1 MGLQQVQPTLDT
13 TRSTHTLLSTHS
25 HNTSNPLHRDTPG
38 HAPALAPL
46 VTPCCVQ
53 PRPAWQRQV
62 SLAPPPHS
70 PQVGH
75 PVTSLDLDP
84 RHSNTLFIF
93 FLLNIG
99 GVYIAVPYSLLFFL
113 ALSFTTR
120 ISLISIRGRISDIFG
135 YD

>member
-13 TRSTHTLLSTHS
+13 HTLLSTHT
-25 HNTSNPLHRDTPG
+25 HTSNTLHRDTPGHAPG

-84 RHSNTLFIF
+84 RHSDTLF
-93 FLLNIG
+93 
-99 GVYIAVPYSLLFFL
+99 LFFH
-113 ALSFTTR
+113 
-120 ISLISIRGRISDIFG
+120 
-135 YD
+135 